1 MDSLELA
8 RALAAPI
15 QTIGA
20 AFYFDPGT
28 RERAHEIGLN
38 AFEFYGLGRAGVM
51 GDVEPARVLEVFA
64 FFSPAAIEGIYAAP
78 RARRAPLE
86 TARDYLDAAYD
97 FAERTFGGLDPA
109 ALELVGAGARRV
121 AEGAR
126 AGEAPLAEGYL
137 AIADPVE
144 PLHRGYLGAV
154 VLRELRGGVHLE
166 AVRAL
171 GLSPAAAS
179 YLEGADNFAL
189 HGFSE
194 DDVPEVTDE
203 LRATKAAAED
213 RTDGR
218 MAELLGVLDG
228 SMDEFAAA
236 VAAMRAALDDPVAA
250 GR

>member
-8 RALAAPI
+8 SAVAAPI

-28 RERAHEIGLN
+28 RERAHAIGLN

-64 FFSPAAIEGIYAAP
+64 FFSPAAIEGIYSVP
-78 RARRAPLE
+78 RARRAPLA
-86 TARDYLDAAYD
+86 TARDYLEAAYA
-97 FAERTFGGLDPA
+97 FAERTFGAVGLD
-109 ALELVGAGARRV
+109 ALELVGSGGRRV

-126 AGEAPLAEGYL
+126 AGEAPLADGYL

-144 PLHRGYLGAV
+144 PLHRGYLGAIL
-154 VLRELRGGVHLE
+154 LRELRGGVHLE

-189 HGFSE
+189 HGFT
-194 DDVPEVTDE
+194 DVDVPEVTDE

-213 RTDGR
+213 RTDER

-228 SMDEFAAA
+228 SADEFAAA
-236 VAAMRAALDDPVAA
+236 VAAMRAALDEPVAV
-250 GR
+250 GH

>member
-1 MDSLELA
+1 MDALELA
-8 RALAAPI
+8 RFLAAPI

-28 RERAHEIGLN
+28 RDHAHALGLN

-64 FFSPAAIEGIYAAP
+64 FFSPSAIEAIYGAP
-78 RARRAPLE
+78 RARRAPLA
-86 TARDYLDAAYD
+86 TARDYLEAAYA
-97 FAERTFGGLDPA
+97 FAERTFGALGRD

-126 AGEAPLAEGYL
+126 AGEAPLVDGYL

-144 PLHRGYLGAV
+144 PLHRAYLGAIL
-154 VLRELRGGVHLE
+154 LRELRGGVHLG

-171 GLSPAAAS
+171 GLTPAAAT
-179 YLEGADNFAL
+179 YLEGPDAFAL
-189 HGFSE
+189 HGFGD

-203 LRATKAAAED
+203 LRATKVAAEA
-213 RTDGR
+213 RTDER

-228 SMDEFAAA
+228 SFGEFAAA
-236 VAAMRAALDDPVAA
+236 VGAMREALDAPVAA

>member
-8 RALAAPI
+8 RAVAAPI

-28 RERAHEIGLN
+28 RERAHALGLN
-38 AFEFYGLGRAGVM
+38 AYEFYGLGRAGVM

-64 FFSPAAIEGIYAAP
+64 FFSPAAIEGIYTVP
-78 RARRAPLE
+78 RARRAPLA
-86 TARDYLDAAYD
+86 TARDYLEAAYA
-97 FAERTFGGLDPA
+97 FAERTFGALDSDVLA
-109 ALELVGAGARRV
+109 LVGSGGRRA

-144 PLHRGYLGAV
+144 PLHRGYLGAIL
-154 VLRELRGGVHLE
+154 LRELRGGVHLE

-189 HGFSE
+189 HGFT
-194 DDVPEVTDE
+194 DGDVPEVTDE
-203 LRATKAAAED
+203 LRATDAAAED
-213 RTDGR
+213 RTDER

-228 SMDEFAAA
+228 SADEFAAA
-236 VAAMRAALDDPVAA
+236 VAAMRAALDEPVAA
-250 GR
+250 GH